1 MKLRMIILKKSSI
14 RRSLALSIMM
24 ILVGITLINPFV
36 AKATPTDYVSK
47 IHSNLY
53 YLYPMP
59 QNNGMFWLESN
70 PSLGYGTLQEW
81 SKVLPKGEIIVATK
95 PDMQLAS
102 LGGLDRIGKYVQNK
116 IKGNSGNGRYDKDI
130 FKYRRTVTA
139 EGVTDEIEVEIG
151 RHFKDND
158 NLEKLIS
165 QVKNHLTTDAGQTQ
179 EIKDTVFP
187 PNPLTEPS
195 TIPETEESKTAK
207 AQIVGGSM
215 LLGGLM
221 LMAKVLVF
229 AL

>member
-1 MKLRMIILKKSSI
+1 MRLIILKKSSI
-14 RRSLALSIMM
+14 RRNLALSIMM
-24 ILVGITLINPFV
+24 ILIGITLINPFV
-36 AKATPTDYVSK
+36 AKATPTDYVTK
-47 IHSNLY
+47 PYNKLY

-59 QNNGMFWLESN
+59 QNNNNTFWLESN
-70 PSLGYGTLQEW
+70 PSLGYGTLKEW
-81 SKVLPKGEIIVATK
+81 NKKLGNGDMIVAV
-95 PDMQLAS
+95 PSNMQLAS
-102 LGGLDRIGKYVQNK
+102 IGGLDRIGKYVQNK
-116 IKGNSGNGRYDKDI
+116 IKGTGGNGRYDKDI

-165 QVKNHLTTDAGQTQ
+165 NVKNHLTTDAGQTQ
-179 EIKDTVFP
+179 EIKDKQFP
-187 PNPLTEPS
+187 PNPIVEQNQTPD
-195 TIPETEESKTAK
+195 TEEERTAK
-207 AQIVGGSM
+207 AQVVGGSL

>member
-1 MKLRMIILKKSSI
+1 MKLRMIVLKKSSI

-24 ILVGITLINPFV
+24 ILIGITLINPFM
-36 AKATPTDYVSK
+36 AKATPTDYVTKTHSK
-47 IHSNLY
+47 LY

-81 SKVLPKGEIIVATK
+81 NKKLSKGEMIVAV
-95 PDMQLAS
+95 PSNMQLAS

-116 IKGNSGNGRYDKDI
+116 IKGRSENGRYDKDI

-151 RHFKDND
+151 KHFKDND

-165 QVKNHLTTDAGQTQ
+165 KVKTHLTTDAGQTQ
-179 EIKDTVFP
+179 EIKDPVFP
-187 PNPLTEPS
+187 PIVQPDNVS
-195 TIPETEESKTAK
+195 DDAKT
-207 AQIVGGSM
+207 QIVGGSI

-221 LMAKVLVF
+221 LFAKVLVF